1 MRKKS
6 IETLNLSNFCR
17 LALISNIFLINICH
31 MASHKENSTFYVV
44 TFRDPEQNKTVT
56 LKAQSIGDSS
66 LGLSFIKIADF
77 IFDTKSKLIKPSEEQ
92 MAKNLNLLKAFTFPF
107 ITLFL
112 LRRWA
117 WNIKD
122 LALNGI
128 VQIWFCS
135 LKSPINRQNF

>member
-1 MRKKS
+1 
-6 IETLNLSNFCR
+6 
-17 LALISNIFLINICH
+17 

-92 MAKNLNLLKAFTFPF
+92 MAKKFEFVKSLHLSIYNVISIEEVGMEHKGLSFERDRSNLVLFPKEP
-107 ITLFL
+107 
-112 LRRWA
+112 
-117 WNIKD
+117 N
-122 LALNGI
+122 
-128 VQIWFCS
+128 Q
-135 LKSPINRQNF
+135 